1 MSFSSH
7 TLTCGNSLL
16 FDLSSS
22 HNTDRSKM
30 ELSSC
35 LLSTSLANMTSTHN
49 THTPSD
55 SRLSQTCLGVSVK
68 ESIGALQ
75 GTLIQDFNLGGS
87 LLCQNTTFA
96 ICQTSPTPFLD
107 SFVHDA
113 FGHFLKPFTKHLSSP
128 YSFSGQYS
136 GLTPHRFWS
145 PFSVSGSD
153 SPTPP
158 LGYSYAT
165 SSTPITFTG
174 CTFSQMTADPDSVDD
189 QPGGAAIRKVCQ
201 SPLTITR
208 CAFTEC
214 NAATGSGGA
223 VLCLTENTT
232 LSLPTTIVDSNF
244 TECSAGYDGGG
255 VCLSVSSS
263 DSITSCRF
271 VSCSTPSGSG
281 AAAHTQTCDVTSSVF
296 DSNTASSDKILMIEK
311 GGFLKY
317 CLFSANT
324 AGGSSDRPDCNLFE
338 HYQYR
343 SLSYGNVW
351 SSDSWDDSSDVLF
364 VMNGG
369 SDGPCSFTQPCSAL
383 SAAVGKVGVGA
394 EREIRIGSGSFGAAT
409 LATQCSLTIFQYCA
423 ESVKNKKEEKVSF
436 SLNVDTTGQ
445 VDLALRS
452 LSLSPIPGSALV
464 TVSRATSF
472 LGQSLRLVN
481 LTGISH
487 PLFVFSAGEARLSHC
502 LFEDITGSSA
512 PLLTVTGAATKSSIE
527 NGLFT
532 RLSSTECVVS
542 VTDGSFSLINT
553 ILHLVTRTE
562 GKGAAGIDAFSATK
576 ISGTASISHC
586 HSVAGLVGAF
596 YLKNTPFDAIQD
608 ATLQFFENSGKDD
621 DVAHDILVADD
632 TFSDPPQPFYGFSSL
647 NSRVSIVDQ
656 TGTKRTIQPV
666 TSVYVIDENNITM
679 ETASTAYSIP
689 ASEFGKIDFSHIL
702 LSTDYLSIYF
712 CRTKDRE
719 VSMSPLVLQSTQSVS
734 FQYQS
739 DPEFTTLVRMIHST
753 PLIHHQGSNEFQIEK
768 FRFLLTSPS
777 TAPMFIIDSESP
789 AVFQSSI
796 FTSDGT
802 VSQHPMFQTSGTL
815 SLFDCIFSSLSF
827 DGTSCIVATGG
838 SFTMQTQDTQR
849 MVSAVTDISTTSNGA
864 FLNAH
869 STALNISDIPFID
882 CCASNG
888 GALFISDPPK
898 LALQVALFNCKASLR
913 GGGFFY
919 ENTLNIEGY
928 EAPEFRL
935 STMTNCVAEF
945 GGGFYLNNT
954 GDRRIT
960 LTDSF
965 GPQILGVTY
974 AFPTFFDCYATKG
987 GGGFIDGNGGD
998 NLITFGFQASSNGRP
1013 TEGTDLYFSKSF
1025 AESFYQTGYEAD
1037 RTFGDF
1043 IFDTFGNGPV
1053 SYSGRSLTDPTKY
1066 KHIEV
1071 EDYPEYGLNLQY
1083 PQLEIRP
1090 DTKLQEP
1097 HCSYLYAP
1105 FCSSISQYLPFIH
1118 PKSETGEYIPAP
1130 IVLQSG
1136 FNFLET
1142 SRVSKQSI
1150 KLMCNPEVYM
1160 NEDYFVTIQQQ
1171 TILDETESEFVE
1183 AGEDGTIEIH
1193 GLVIQWDLDLTLIRT
1208 VHSTAKGILS
1218 DSIIMLNSTQ
1228 TRPVLICENGI
1239 ISVSGT
1245 KFNISDTPLVFSNP
1259 LISMSSASKLSNSAL
1274 TKRLELSNVTF
1285 EDLTLHQSA
1294 GAVVV
1299 LESARSIALSNVSF
1313 NNVVDETT
1321 ADMTRFLIQGN
1332 NLDQEIERISDN
1344 LFPIPGNPSNDSLFK
1359 TLDESKNPASPF
1371 HKATLLVYLH
1381 PYRHTTINIHEYG
1394 SDAWGCGNESYPC
1407 HSLDEADGH
1416 LVSGNPSLITIHNT
1430 AQLFGQLDLTQ
1441 DKTEITSKGAQSTVV
1456 VSSQGSLINHK
1467 TGSVSHALTLSLLAF
1482 SLSTGRSTSV
1492 LQSTSGSL
1500 TVTSCVFSSASPI
1513 ESSLLEVTGGS
1524 ADLSKVTLTSLLST
1538 TTLLTF
1544 TGFTS
1549 VHLGNVTHT
1558 ACSSLLLMSVEG
1570 NGSIEPTVS
1579 LEECDFEGSVTS
1591 LTTNDEQAT
1600 SEEGLCDWTTPLIV
1614 LKTCSA
1620 TARLVSFTHLPQGAI
1635 SVDNSKLKMSF
1646 MEFTQNAPLNQSF
1659 PSLSRNI
1666 RCTGTNTVDLT
1677 AASSNTDA
1685 AESSLWF
1692 LAEPDCAV
1700 TSGGKL
1706 VAEPY
1711 FVPTLNTTNCSST
1724 LPKKGTAYSVV
1735 LQGTHLIPCGISFVV
1750 REEGNSSDPK
1760 EQVFPFTTDLV
1771 TAHNE
1776 THIALTLPTSTFKEL
1791 DPDAG
1796 WIGLVAFGRSGE
1808 TESFAFK
1815 VNAKEARALA
1825 LRKTLPWLIPLI
1837 VSICVLVLVAIV
1849 IIVILRRR
1857 KRTEPSQPQK
1867 EMEDQ
1872 IVVSGEEKMEEIC
1885 QTQEGIHT
1893 RNSIV
1898 TAKESNDGMSTRA
1911 VFPAESID
1919 PKLNLVEAVQC
1930 GEKLESTAVR
1940 EDDTLYNR
1948 LHKSE
1953 HKTGIVKR
1961 VVQRQLALGL
1971 QKIAESNQ
1979 HAPILSKLS
1988 SHWVMFDAAGSV
2000 CLKLKDS
2007 QPDQH
2012 QPAQSQTTSGQAPV
2026 AQEGRRWMA
2035 PEAVKAEEDKAYASQ
2050 VDPRKAAVFSLG
2062 LVLWEI
2068 ETGLV
2073 PFAEQDAVNAQRQL
2087 GTGVL
2092 PNMNGLK
2099 QEMEDLIITCL
2110 QVNPDDRPSLHTV
2123 SNAITSLP
2131 DDEEGA
2137 QEAGFVQQS

>member
-1 MSFSSH
+1 
-7 TLTCGNSLL
+7 
-16 FDLSSS
+16 
-22 HNTDRSKM
+22 M

-35 LLSTSLANMTSTHN
+35 LLSTSLANMTSTHH

-113 FGHFLKPFTKHLSSP
+113 FAPFLKPFTKHLSSP

-145 PFSVSGSD
+145 PFSVSGYD
-153 SPTPP
+153 APTPP
-158 LGYSYAT
+158 LSYSYAT

-174 CTFSQMTADPDSVDD
+174 CTFSQMTADPDSMDD

-214 NAATGSGGA
+214 KVESGSGGA

-232 LSLPTTIVDSNF
+232 LSLPAIIVDSNF
-244 TECSAGYDGGG
+244 TECSVGYSGGG

-296 DSNTASSDKILMIEK
+296 DSNTASWDKILMIEK

-324 AGGSSDRPDCNLFE
+324 AGGSSNNPDCNLLE
-338 HYQYR
+338 
-343 SLSYGNVW
+343 LSTFLYLHFGNVW
-351 SSDSWDDSSDVLF
+351 SSDSWDGSSDVLF

-369 SDGPCSFTQPCSAL
+369 SDGPCSFAQPCSTL
-383 SAAVGKVGVGA
+383 SAVVGKVGVGA

-409 LATQCSLTIFQYCA
+409 LATQCSLKIYQYCA
-423 ESVKNKKEEKVSF
+423 DSVKNQKEEKVSF
-436 SLNVDTTGQ
+436 SLEIDSVPTVRLT
-445 VDLALRS
+445 LES
-452 LSLSPIPGSALV
+452 LSLSPIPGHALV
-464 TVSRATSF
+464 TVSSDDSIFT
-472 LGQSLRLVN
+472 GNTLRLVN

-487 PLFVFSAGEARLSHC
+487 PLFVLSAGDTHFSYAH
-502 LFEDITGSSA
+502 FEDISGSSA
-512 PLLTVTGAATKSSIE
+512 PLLTVTGADTTFTIEYGIFTK
-527 NGLFT
+527 
-532 RLSSTECVVS
+532 LSSTDCVISVS
-542 VTDGSFSLINT
+542 AGTLSLVYT
-553 ILHLVTRTE
+553 VFHSLTRTE
-562 GKGAAGIDAFSATK
+562 GEGAALIDAFSAAHLDLR
-576 ISGTASISHC
+576 ASVSHC
-586 HSVAGLVGAF
+586 HSAAGHAGAI
-596 YLKNTPFDAIQD
+596 YLKNTPFEAIQD
-608 ATLQFFENSGKDD
+608 ATLQFYENRGMND

-632 TFSDPPQPFYGFSSL
+632 TFSDPPQPFNGCSSL

-656 TGTKRTIQPV
+656 MGTKRTIKPV
-666 TSVYVIDENNITM
+666 TSVYVIDENNLAM
-679 ETASTAYSIP
+679 EMDKHQNCITASD
-689 ASEFGKIDFSHIL
+689 FGKIDFSHIL
-702 LSTDYLSIYF
+702 SSRNDLYISF

-734 FQYQS
+734 FQNQS
-739 DPEFTTLVRMIHST
+739 DTEFTTLVRMIHST

-838 SFTMQTQDTQR
+838 SFTMQTQNTQT

-869 STALNISDIPFID
+869 ATELNISDIPFID

-888 GALFISDPPK
+888 GALFISDPPTI
-898 LALQVALFNCKASLR
+898 ALQVSMFNCKASLR
-913 GGGFFY
+913 GGGFFF
-919 ENTLNIEGY
+919 ENTLTIDGY
-928 EAPEFRL
+928 ETAEFRL

-954 GDRRIT
+954 GNRPIS
-960 LTDSF
+960 LTDST
-965 GPQILGVTY
+965 GPQILGEEY
-974 AFPTFFDCYATKG
+974 GFPTFFNCFATEG
-987 GGGFIDGNGGD
+987 GGGFVDGIGGD
-998 NLITFGFQASSNGRP
+998 NLIDLGFNTFSNDRP
-1013 TEGTDLYFSKSF
+1013 TEGTDLYFSKSY

-1043 IFDTFGNGPV
+1043 IEETFGTGPV
-1053 SYSGRSLTDPTKY
+1053 SFSGSSLTDPTKY

-1071 EDYPEYGLNLQY
+1071 EGYPEYGLNMRDPELAIRKDTT
-1083 PQLEIRP
+1083 LEDP
-1090 DTKLQEP
+1090 S
-1097 HCSYLYAP
+1097 CSYLYAP
-1105 FCSSISQYLPFIH
+1105 FCSSLSQYLPFIH
-1118 PKSETGEYIPAP
+1118 PKSETGECIPAP
-1130 IVLQSG
+1130 IVLRDD

-1150 KLMCNPEVYM
+1150 KLMGDPEVEM
-1160 NEDYFVTIQQQ
+1160 DEENPLTVQQP

-1193 GLVIQWDLDLTLIRT
+1193 GLIFQWDLDLTLIRT
-1208 VHSTAKGILS
+1208 VHSTAKGIVS
-1218 DSIIMLNSTQ
+1218 NSIIKLNYIQ
-1228 TRPVLICENGI
+1228 TRPLLICENGI

-1245 KFNISDTPLVFSNP
+1245 KFNISDTPLVFSTP
-1259 LISMSSASKLSNSAL
+1259 LISMSSASKQSNSAP
-1274 TKRLELSNVTF
+1274 TKRLELSNVIF
-1285 EDLTLHQSA
+1285 NNLTLYQSA

-1299 LESARSIALSNVSF
+1299 LENARSIALSN
-1313 NNVVDETT
+1313 
-1321 ADMTRFLIQGN
+1321 
-1332 NLDQEIERISDN
+1332 
-1344 LFPIPGNPSNDSLFK
+1344 
-1359 TLDESKNPASPF
+1359 TLDLSKNPASPF
-1371 HKATLLVYLH
+1371 RSATLLVYLH

-1416 LVSGNPSLITIHNT
+1416 LDSGNPSLITIHNT

-1500 TVTSCVFSSASPI
+1500 TVASCVFSSASPI

-1538 TTLLTF
+1538 ATLLTF

-1549 VHLGNVTHT
+1549 VHLGNVTHS

-1570 NGSIEPTVS
+1570 NGSIEQTVS

-1591 LTTNDEQAT
+1591 LTSNDEQAT
-1600 SEEGLCDWTTPLIV
+1600 SEEGLCGWTTPLIV

-1635 SVDNSKLKMSF
+1635 DVDNSKLKMSF

-1666 RCTGTNTVDLT
+1666 RCTGTSTVDLT

-1685 AESSLWF
+1685 AETSLWF

-1750 REEGNSSDPK
+1750 REEGNTSDPK
-1760 EQVFPFTTDLV
+1760 KQLIHFTSDLV

-1776 THIALTLPTSTFKEL
+1776 THIALTLPTSAFKEL

-1796 WIGLVAFGRSGE
+1796 WIGLVSFGRSGE

-1857 KRTEPSQPQK
+1857 KRTEPTQPQK

-1872 IVVSGEEKMEEIC
+1872 IVVSGEEKMEEIG

-1898 TAKESNDGMSTRA
+1898 TAKESNDGVNA
-1911 VFPAESID
+1911 HDDFPTEPINT
-1919 PKLNLVEAVQC
+1919 KLNLVEAVQC

-1940 EDDTLYNR
+1940 EEDTLYNR

-2000 CLKLKDS
+2000 CLKLKDT

-2035 PEAVKAEEDKAYASQ
+2035 PEAVKAEEDKAYTSQ